1 CGTEVGGVLSDS
13 SEAARN
19 ALGDCIA
26 RCIADRTGLSL
37 QCTACYGSIAAC
49 STAFCIEPCLPPNS
63 ASPECANCAL
73 ENCIDVN
80 ACTGFY

>member
-1 CGTEVGGVLSDS
+1 MLSDS
-13 SEAARN
+13 SESARN

-26 RCIADRTGLSL
+26 ACISGRTGLSM
-37 QCTACYGSIAAC
+37 QCTSCYGTIAAC
-49 STAFCIEPCLPPNS
+49 STAFCIAPCVADPSS
-63 ASPECANCAL
+63 AECANCAL

>member
-1 CGTEVGGVLSDS
+1 MEVGRVLTDS
-13 SEAARN
+13 SEEART

-26 RCIADRTGLSL
+26 RCISNETGLSF
-37 QCTACYGSIAAC
+37 QCTSCYGSIAAC
-49 STAFCIEPCLPPNS
+49 STAFCLAPCLED
-63 ASPECANCAL
+63 AGGQECANCAL